1 MEISG
6 HDPLFSVYLHHL
18 QKWLQSEQNG
28 FSFHRHFVLLSSHS
42 FFKDKMINLVEIV
55 FYSLF
60 FTQPLVLLII
70 LCFVMIYEVIYYA
83 MQGSLQAAI
92 TSL

>member
-1 MEISG
+1 
-6 HDPLFSVYLHHL
+6 
-18 QKWLQSEQNG
+18 
-28 FSFHRHFVLLSSHS
+28 
-42 FFKDKMINLVEIV
+42 MINLVEIV

-60 FTQPLVLLII
+60 FTRPLVLLII
-70 LCFVMIYEVIYYA
+70 LSFAMIYEVIYYA